1 MGLAGGRSVSIK
13 GTRAG
18 VITPRGVLPLSE
30 MNSGLDQR
38 FNHPPFLH
46 PAAPNA
52 HIIIWAVTAPS
63 SPLTMPIVSNLCGHK
78 TDFFPLPRGVG
89 TVKEYCGLPKGFAFL
104 GDWRPR
110 FHTQKPVATCYDRSS
125 SCPSPFLFPSPLKTL
140 ICFNSWCTVTFP
152 EGQMRA
158 DTNTTHLP
166 FAPIFIIAITLGEW
180 PTSANR
186 THACSWHRKW
196 HVRAA

>member
-1 MGLAGGRSVSIK
+1 MGRVKPGHDDLVENDVHCWFISDVHCVFIMSVLTSMLGMGLAGGRSVSIK

-140 ICFNSWCTVTFP
+140 ICFNS
-152 EGQMRA
+152 
-158 DTNTTHLP
+158 
-166 FAPIFIIAITLGEW
+166 
-180 PTSANR
+180 
-186 THACSWHRKW
+186 
-196 HVRAA
+196 